1 MSAFIL
7 SQILI
12 SIAICSDILSFQFKR
27 RSHIIGCLLVSC
39 ILISSHFLLLDHITA
54 ACLGVIAAFRFT
66 VSLFSTSRIWL
77 TFFITVTVI
86 TSAYTYNGLLSIL
99 GCSGAL
105 FGTIASFC
113 KEDKLLR
120 QLMCICTSLW
130 IIHNYLA
137 GSPGAV
143 VMELLFLSSNVV
155 GYFRYY
161 IRPKKQVLG

>member
-1 MSAFIL
+1 MSAFVL

-12 SIAICSDILSFQFKR
+12 SIAICSDILSFQFKKR
-27 RSHIIGCLLVSC
+27 PHIIGCLLVSC
-39 ILISSHFLLLDHITA
+39 ILISSHFLLLGHLTA
-54 ACLGVIAAFRFT
+54 ACLGVIAALRFT
-66 VSLFSTSRIWL
+66 VSLFSTSKVWL
-77 TFFITVTVI
+77 TFFIIVTVI
-86 TSAYTYNGLLSIL
+86 TSAYTYNGFLSIL

-113 KEDKLLR
+113 KDDRLLR
-120 QLMCICTSLW
+120 KLMSICTSLW
-130 IIHNYLA
+130 IVHNYLA